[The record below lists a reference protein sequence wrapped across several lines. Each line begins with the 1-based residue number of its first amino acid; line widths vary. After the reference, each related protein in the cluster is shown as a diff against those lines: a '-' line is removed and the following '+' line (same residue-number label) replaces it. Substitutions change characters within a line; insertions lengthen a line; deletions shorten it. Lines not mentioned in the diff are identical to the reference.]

1 MVLRAA
7 HPVCRSDRSEFLA
20 AVVAA
25 LEGCDEVTND
35 ALGRVL
41 AENSVVIPGR
51 SGGGS
56 TEPNRWPSV
65 GLPGGASMLNEEIF
79 WTAGTQTLA
88 QALRF

>member
-35 ALGRVL
+35 QLGRSL
-41 AENSVVIPGR
+41 AQVQAEYRGGPA
-51 SGGGS
+51 GGG
-56 TEPNRWPSV
+56 T
-65 GLPGGASMLNEEIF
+65 
-79 WTAGTQTLA
+79 
-88 QALRF
+88 